1 MTVDTSIDY
10 YDVLRAREDATPA
23 EIHSAYRRQLNAHH
37 PDRGGSTTDAQRIN
51 EAYTVLSDPAARA
64 TYDRARDR
72 ERERE
77 RLAAAP
83 TPAPSPVYPAGTP
96 TGATASDHGSS
107 RLPAQTVFMVRL
119 VRAAEVAG
127 KTAFMVGWILL
138 GLFLGFVGLLLFA
151 FGLDNETSRAW
162 APLVNIGGL
171 ILAVLWVVIPLRVNK
186 ALAAHNVRANE
197 NVQRQYGGC

>member
-1 MTVDTSIDY
+1 MSVDTSIDY

-23 EIHSAYRRQLNAHH
+23 ELHYAYRRQLNAHH

-64 TYDRARDR
+64 AYDGAR
-72 ERERE
+72 ERERV
-77 RLAAAP
+77 AAAP
-83 TPAPSPVYPAGTP
+83 APAQPSTYSAGAHP
-96 TGATASDHGSS
+96 GAAASEHGSS
-107 RLPAQTVFMVRL
+107 RLPPQTVFMIRL

-171 ILAVLWVVIPLRVNK
+171 ILAVLWVLIPLRVNK
-186 ALAAHNVRANE
+186 ALSAHNARANE

>member
-1 MTVDTSIDY
+1 MSVDTSIDY
-10 YDVLRAREDATPA
+10 YDVLRVREDATPA
-23 EIHSAYRRQLNAHH
+23 EIHYAYRRQLNAHH

-51 EAYTVLSDPAARA
+51 EAYTVLCDPAARA
-64 TYDRARDR
+64 AYDGAR
-72 ERERE
+72 ERERV
-77 RLAAAP
+77 AAGPAP
-83 TPAPSPVYPAGTP
+83 TPSPAYPSGAP

-107 RLPAQTVFMVRL
+107 RLPPQTVFMIRL

-151 FGLDNETSRAW
+151 FGLDDETSRAW
-162 APLVNIGGL
+162 APLVNVGGL

-186 ALAAHNVRANE
+186 ALAAHNARANE
-197 NVQRQYGGC
+197 NVQRQYGAS

>member
-1 MTVDTSIDY
+1 MSVDTSIDY

-64 TYDRARDR
+64 AYDGAR
-72 ERERE
+72 ERERV
-77 RLAAAP
+77 AAAP
-83 TPAPSPVYPAGTP
+83 TPAPAPSYPAGAP
-96 TGATASDHGSS
+96 TDTAASDRGSS
-107 RLPAQTVFMVRL
+107 RLPPQTVFMIRL
-119 VRAAEVAG
+119 VRAAEAAG

-171 ILAVLWVVIPLRVNK
+171 VLAVLWVLIPLRVNK
-186 ALAAHNVRANE
+186 ALAAHNARANE